1 MKDLNRVNVGT
12 GEKLPVKIVQ
22 FGEGNFLRAFV
33 GYAFSQLNQKAGFNA
48 GIAIVQPIE
57 QGMVSMLKAQD
68 GLYTLFMN
76 GVSHDQVIQDKELI
90 SNITTCVNPYEDY
103 NEYLALAREEELKFV
118 ISNTTESGI
127 AYDPS
132 DVSTSTPPKS
142 FPGKLTK
149 LLFERY
155 THFSGA
161 PEKGLIII
169 PCELINYNA
178 DTLKEIILK
187 YIDLWDLGSGFRQWL
202 LDHNSFHNTLV
213 DRIVPG
219 YPRGELKKY
228 EDQLAYKDNLIV
240 TAESFFLWVIEGDEQ
255 LKKELPFEKT
265 GLDVKI
271 VDDMQ
276 PYRTRKVRILNGAH
290 TAMVPF
296 SLLYG
301 NSTVRETIENSFTGD
316 FIKQAVYKEI
326 IDTLPLGKDELVKFA
341 NEIFDRFKNPFIVH
355 QLSSIALNSISKFK
369 VRVLPSLLGYFEQT
383 GKIPIY
389 LTYSFACLLQFYKGE
404 WQGEKLPVQDSQEVT
419 DTMANIWK
427 NDNNESIATEFLH
440 KSEFWGQDL
449 TEIPGLTKGIS
460 RALDLIQEKGIEE
473 GFSEFKESIEQY
485 SN

>member
-1 MKDLNRVNVGT
+1 MKDLNRVNVET
-12 GEKLPVKIVQ
+12 DEKLPVKIIQ

-33 GYAFSQLNQKAGFNA
+33 DYAFSQLTKKAGLNA
-48 GIAIVQPIE
+48 GIAVVQPIE

-76 GVSHDQVIQDKELI
+76 GISNDKVIQEKELI
-90 SNITTCVNPYEDY
+90 SNISMCVNPYEDFD
-103 NEYLALAREEELKFV
+103 EYLELASEKELKFV

-127 AYDPS
+127 AYDPDDLS
-132 DVSTSTPPKS
+132 SSTPPKS
-142 FPGKLTK
+142 FPGKLTR

-155 THFSGA
+155 THFSGD
-161 PEKGLIII
+161 PGKGLILI
-169 PCELINYNA
+169 PCELINHNA

-187 YIDLWDLGSGFRQWL
+187 YIDLWDLGSGYKQWL
-202 LDHNSFHNTLV
+202 LNHNSFHNTLV

-240 TAESFFLWVIEGDEQ
+240 TAESFFLWVIEGDEK
-255 LKKELPFEKT
+255 LKQELPFEKT

-271 VDDMQ
+271 VDNMQ

-301 NSTVRETIENSFTGD
+301 NSTVRESVENKFTGQ
-316 FIKQAVYKEI
+316 FIRQAVYDEI

-369 VRVLPSLLGYFEQT
+369 VRVLPSLLTYRERT
-383 GKIPIY
+383 GKLPIC

-404 WQGEKLPVQDSQEVT
+404 WQGKKLPVQDSHEVM
-419 DTMANIWK
+419 DIMANIWK
-427 NDNNESIATEFLH
+427 NDDNDRIASEFLQ
-440 KSEFWGQDL
+440 KTEFWGQDL
-449 TEIPGLTKGIS
+449 TKIPGLVKEIS
-460 RALDLIQEKGIEE
+460 RALSLIQEKGIEE
-473 GFSEFKESIEQY
+473 GFSEFKGSIEQY